1 LRSKSKGRVV
11 VNTTPELYE
20 RFYAVRAEARRH
32 YRIWSMTNRRFLQ
45 LLLDALEEKMTEEKM
60 KRALKAY

>member
-1 LRSKSKGRVV
+1 MRSKSKGRVV

-20 RFYAVRAEARRH
+20 RFYTVRAEARRH
-32 YRIWSMTNRRFLQ
+32 YKMWSMTNKRFLQ
-45 LLLDALEEKMTEEKM
+45 LLLDTLEEKMTEEKM